1 MESLDAFLIGKKL
14 VTVSSFQTRA
24 LKIPWKSAYDCQGLN
39 VSEIDNNCLKA
50 LAVDPKTF
58 CGTPKTRPVE
68 MQWTVVYLLALYT
81 GDAIAGGGSFSI
93 WYSVNNSALFAI
105 RSADLRRKALTWFD
119 CLRDRSANLSHSIH
133 QFCLCKLNL
142 TCIIHSGTVVLI
154 QL

>member
-24 LKIPWKSAYDCQGLN
+24 TKIPWKSAYDCKGLQIC
-39 VSEIDNNCLKA
+39 EIDDNCLNG
-50 LAVDPKTF
+50 LAVDPEIFCKTS
-58 CGTPKTRPVE
+58 KTKPVE

-81 GDAIAGGGSFSI
+81 GDAIAGGGRFSI

-105 RSADLRRKALTWFD
+105 RSAFLRRKALTWFD

-142 TCIIHSGTVVLI
+142 TCITPLS
-154 QL
+154 